1 MSPTVQIAPVNE
13 IEIAYQTFG
22 NPAKPAM
29 VLIMGLGTQMI
40 AWPEE
45 FCNALA
51 DAGLF
56 VIRFD
61 NRDVGES
68 THISGEPPPGVA
80 DLVLKR
86 KPPAYR
92 IEDMADDVTGLMDS
106 LGLQS
111 AHIVGASLG
120 GFIAQTVALRAPRRV
135 RSLTLVMTSTGSRR
149 VGQPKPKLLLRML
162 KRRDVADRHAAIAA
176 TIDTFRLI
184 GSQGYAFDE
193 QRLSEIAGQSYD
205 RGYNP
210 DGYLRQLAAASA
222 QPNRT
227 KALAAVKAPTLVM
240 HGLGDPLIAVSGG
253 IALAR
258 AIPGARFVGFNGMGH
273 DLPRALWPEF
283 TAEILELV
291 ETADA
296 S

>member
-1 MSPTVQIAPVNE
+1 MSPSVQKAAVNG

-22 NPAKPAM
+22 EPTNPPM
-29 VLIMGLGTQMI
+29 LLIMGLGTQMI

-45 FCNALA
+45 FCNDLA
-51 DAGLF
+51 DHGLF

-68 THISGEPPPGVA
+68 THINGEPAPGLA
-80 DLVLKR
+80 DLLLKR
-86 KPPAYR
+86 KPLAYR
-92 IEDMADDVTGLMDS
+92 IEDMADDATGLMDA

-120 GFIAQTVALRAPRRV
+120 GFIAQTIALRAPKRV
-135 RSLTLVMTSTGSRR
+135 RSLSLIMTSTGSRR
-149 VGQPKPKLLLRML
+149 VGQAKPKLLLRML

-193 QRLSEIAGQSYD
+193 ERLSEIAGQSYD

-210 DGYLRQLAAASA
+210 DGYLRQLAAATH

-227 KALAAVKAPTLVM
+227 KALAAVEAPTLVM

-253 IALAR
+253 VALAR

-283 TAEILELV
+283 TAEILELANP
-291 ETADA
+291 TDQ